1 MELDHLAV
9 AGETLQA
16 AVEHVEAALGVPMQP
31 GGRHVVFGTHNQL
44 LGLADG
50 LYLEAIAAD
59 PGALPERQPR
69 WFDLDRFSGTPRI
82 SNWICRCDDLAGAL
96 RDLPGGAGQPVSLTR
111 GDLRWQMAVP
121 EDGILPYDNCFPALI
136 QWHSPHPAP
145 LLTQQGCAL
154 LRITIRHPQAEE
166 LQNLLAH
173 RDDRVAFEVGVAGF
187 EAEFD
192 TPHGRRILR

>member
-1 MELDHLAV
+1 
-9 AGETLQA
+9 
-16 AVEHVEAALGVPMQP
+16 
-31 GGRHVVFGTHNQL
+31 
-44 LGLADG
+44 
-50 LYLEAIAAD
+50 
-59 PGALPERQPR
+59 
-69 WFDLDRFSGTPRI
+69 
-82 SNWICRCDDLAGAL
+82 
-96 RDLPGGAGQPVSLTR
+96 VSLTR

-154 LRITIRHPQAEE
+154 LRITIQHPQAEE
-166 LQNLLAH
+166 LQNLLAL